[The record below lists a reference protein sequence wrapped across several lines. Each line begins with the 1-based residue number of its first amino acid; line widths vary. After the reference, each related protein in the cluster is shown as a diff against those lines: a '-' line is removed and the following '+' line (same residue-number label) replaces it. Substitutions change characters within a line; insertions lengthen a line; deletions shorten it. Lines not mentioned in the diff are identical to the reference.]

1 MEANTSRM
9 VNLNGSNYHVWK
21 GKMEDL
27 LYVKDYYLPVF
38 STEKPENKTDAE
50 WTILHRQ
57 VCGYIRQWVDDN
69 VLNHICEETHA
80 RTLWNK
86 LEQLYARKTGNNK
99 LFLIK
104 QMMRLKY
111 TDGSPVTDHLNVFQ
125 GIINQLAGMGI
136 KFEDEI
142 QGLWLLGTLPD
153 TWETFRTSLS
163 NSAPDGVITM
173 ELAKGSILN
182 EEMRRKSQ
190 GSSSHSDVLVTERQ
204 GRSKSRGP
212 SNRGNHRS
220 SSSKGK
226 FADVECYHCH
236 KKGHTMKFCRQ
247 LKKENKKKNYNNQKN
262 KHKKDDDGDDS
273 TEVNTTTDE
282 FFVCSDYDM
291 VNLAHDDSSWILD
304 SGATCHVATR
314 KEYFSSYTPGDFG
327 VVRMGNTGLSRIA
340 GIGDICLKFDTGME
354 LVLHNVKHVPDM
366 RLNIISTGLLD
377 EDGYHNSSGNGL
389 WKVTLG
395 SLIVA
400 RGKRESKLYMT
411 HPKISKS
418 IVNAIDNDD
427 MTELWHKRL
436 GHMSEK
442 GMSILSKKNVLSGVH
457 DINLKKCSHCL
468 AGKQTRRAF
477 KSRPSFRTENILD
490 LVHSDVCGPMKTK
503 TLGGCS
509 YFVTFIDDH
518 SRKVWVYTL
527 KTKDQVLD
535 VFKQF
540 HALVERQTGK
550 KLKCIRSDNGGEYI
564 GPFDAYCREHG
575 IQHQKTPP
583 KTPQLNGLAE
593 RMNRTLVER
602 VRCLLS
608 HAGLPASFWGEALNT
623 AVHVINLT
631 PCVPLRF
638 DVPDRV
644 WSGKDVS
651 YHHLRVFGC
660 KASVHIPK
668 DERSKLDV
676 KNKPCVF
683 LGYGQDELGYRLYD
697 PVQKKLVRS
706 RDVEF
711 DEDQTLKDVEKTE
724 KETIP
729 QHNDDPID
737 LDPVPPKHFDAQ
749 FGDDIQNDEEQND
762 EEHGADDVDAQEQP
776 NLDEDV
782 HPELPVPM
790 PPFVPLRRSTRDHH
804 PSTRYSANEYVL
816 LTDGGEPECYA
827 EAMEDEHKK
836 EWFDAMQDEMKSL
849 YENNTFE
856 LTKLP
861 KGKRALKNKWVYK
874 LKTEEYTPRP
884 RYKARLVVK
893 GFSQKKGIDF
903 DEIFSP
909 VVKMGSIRVVLGLA
923 ASLDL
928 EVEQM
933 DVKTAFLHG
942 DLDKE
947 IYMEQ
952 PEGFQVKGKEDY
964 VCRLQKS
971 LYGLKQ
977 APRQWYKKFESVIGK
992 QGFRKTF
999 SDHCVFFQR
1008 FGDDDFIILLL
1019 YVDDML
1025 IVGKNIGRI
1034 AQLKQDL
1041 SKSFAMKDLGPAKQ
1055 ILGIRIFR
1063 DRGAK
1068 KLHISQEQYIEKD
1081 SFEKEIG
1088 QYSILAKPGKMTSPW
1103 QGKVVGLSAME
1114 NKLSFRSEAFRKP
1127 TEVMSTNP
1135 LPKFKTGVQVVRDFS
1150 SGCVIPQD
1158 SFRSNAHLK
1167 PFTSSNN
1174 SMLVDD
1180 LKYFVDNKIKIFNPP
1195 ESRRNNPNDSRP
1207 SVSQLKMEMLKKKS
1221 ENVIPKK
1228 RQLDDSEIPKRR
1240 RLGDVYDHFSR
1251 EDREEIVRDYPPVVE
1266 RESEIL
1272 WDPTC
1277 SKEGDMQKAIVT
1289 TSVVMD
1295 RKPLKSL
1302 ENADSKNGNY
1312 KLVNTRPVV
1321 DCKLKSSKTQELVSR
1336 PVGGTVGLLDPSC
1349 DHKQENTMTVV
1360 SVAQG
1365 KEPGFSIVD
1374 AHRYSNEK
1382 GSSDTLTYCGQGG
1395 LTFLGG
1401 KAPPE
1406 DQKLERGNLALKNSK
1421 DEKTPVRVIRKVHG
1435 NGRSNEVFVYDGLY
1449 SVIDFSEKRGEEG
1462 KMVFMFELKRLPGQ

>member
-111 TDGSPVTDHLNVFQ
+111 TDGSPITDHLNVFQ

-182 EEMRRKSQ
+182 EETRRKSQ
-190 GSSSHSDVLVTERQ
+190 GSSSQSDVLVTERRE
-204 GRSKSRGP
+204 RSQSRV
-212 SNRGNHRS
+212 SNR
-220 SSSKGK
+220 
-226 FADVECYHCH
+226 V
-236 KKGHTMKFCRQ
+236 KKK
-247 LKKENKKKNYNNQKN
+247 NKKKKYNNQKN
-262 KHKKDDDGDDS
+262 KHKKDDDGDDN

-282 FFVCSDYDM
+282 FFVCYDYDM
-291 VNLAHDDSSWILD
+291 VNLANDDSSWILD
-304 SGATCHVATR
+304 SGATCHVVTR
-314 KEYFSSYTPGDFG
+314 KDYYSSYTPGDFD

-340 GIGDICLKFDTGME
+340 SIGDICLKFDTGMK

-366 RLNIISTGLLD
+366 RLNIISTCLLD
-377 EDGYHNSSGNGL
+377 EDGYHNSS
-389 WKVTLG
+389 
-395 SLIVA
+395 
-400 RGKRESKLYMT
+400 
-411 HPKISKS
+411 
-418 IVNAIDNDD
+418 DNDD

-468 AGKQTRRAF
+468 AGKQTRLAF
-477 KSRPSFRTENILD
+477 KSRSPFRMENILD

-711 DEDQTLKDVEKTE
+711 DEDQTLKDFEKTE

-782 HPELPVPM
+782 HPELPVHM

-816 LTDGGEPECYA
+816 LTDEGEPECYA

-836 EWFDAMQDEMKSL
+836 E
-849 YENNTFE
+849 Y
-856 LTKLP
+856 
-861 KGKRALKNKWVYK
+861 
-874 LKTEEYTPRP
+874 
-884 RYKARLVVK
+884 
-893 GFSQKKGIDF
+893 
-903 DEIFSP
+903 
-909 VVKMGSIRVVLGLA
+909 
-923 ASLDL
+923 
-928 EVEQM
+928 
-933 DVKTAFLHG
+933 
-942 DLDKE
+942 
-947 IYMEQ
+947 
-952 PEGFQVKGKEDY
+952 
-964 VCRLQKS
+964 
-971 LYGLKQ
+971 
-977 APRQWYKKFESVIGK
+977 
-992 QGFRKTF
+992 
-999 SDHCVFFQR
+999 
-1008 FGDDDFIILLL
+1008 
-1019 YVDDML
+1019 
-1025 IVGKNIGRI
+1025 
-1034 AQLKQDL
+1034 
-1041 SKSFAMKDLGPAKQ
+1041 
-1055 ILGIRIFR
+1055 
-1063 DRGAK
+1063 
-1068 KLHISQEQYIEKD
+1068 
-1081 SFEKEIG
+1081 
-1088 QYSILAKPGKMTSPW
+1088 
-1103 QGKVVGLSAME
+1103 
-1114 NKLSFRSEAFRKP
+1114 
-1127 TEVMSTNP
+1127 
-1135 LPKFKTGVQVVRDFS
+1135 
-1150 SGCVIPQD
+1150 
-1158 SFRSNAHLK
+1158 
-1167 PFTSSNN
+1167 
-1174 SMLVDD
+1174 
-1180 LKYFVDNKIKIFNPP
+1180 
-1195 ESRRNNPNDSRP
+1195 
-1207 SVSQLKMEMLKKKS
+1207 
-1221 ENVIPKK
+1221 
-1228 RQLDDSEIPKRR
+1228 
-1240 RLGDVYDHFSR
+1240 
-1251 EDREEIVRDYPPVVE
+1251 
-1266 RESEIL
+1266 
-1272 WDPTC
+1272 
-1277 SKEGDMQKAIVT
+1277 
-1289 TSVVMD
+1289 
-1295 RKPLKSL
+1295 
-1302 ENADSKNGNY
+1302 
-1312 KLVNTRPVV
+1312 
-1321 DCKLKSSKTQELVSR
+1321 
-1336 PVGGTVGLLDPSC
+1336 
-1349 DHKQENTMTVV
+1349 
-1360 SVAQG
+1360 
-1365 KEPGFSIVD
+1365 
-1374 AHRYSNEK
+1374 
-1382 GSSDTLTYCGQGG
+1382 
-1395 LTFLGG
+1395 
-1401 KAPPE
+1401 
-1406 DQKLERGNLALKNSK
+1406 
-1421 DEKTPVRVIRKVHG
+1421 
-1435 NGRSNEVFVYDGLY
+1435 
-1449 SVIDFSEKRGEEG
+1449 
-1462 KMVFMFELKRLPGQ
+1462 